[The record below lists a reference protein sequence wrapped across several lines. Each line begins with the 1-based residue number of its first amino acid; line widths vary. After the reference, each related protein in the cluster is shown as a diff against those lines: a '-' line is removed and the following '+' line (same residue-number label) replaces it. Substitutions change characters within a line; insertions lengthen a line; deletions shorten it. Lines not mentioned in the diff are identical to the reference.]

1 MTGGKDGVVGLW
13 DDQFERCLKTYSIS
27 KEAIAA
33 ESKGMLTVNLPA
45 VRAIVLGHGKILVGT
60 MNGEILEV
68 DKAGP
73 MTILAQVRGC
83 VKQAQPLRAPVVGCI
98 HLCDQSVIH

>member
-1 MTGGKDGVVGLW
+1 MKHMCFQGFVTGGKDGVIGLW
-13 DDQFERCLKTYSIS
+13 DDQFERCLKTYAIKKDS
-27 KEAIAA
+27 IAA
-33 ESKGMLTVNLPA
+33 ESRGLLTVDSPA

-73 MTILAQVRGC
+73 MTIIAQVG
-83 VKQAQPLRAPVVGCI
+83 V
-98 HLCDQSVIH
+98 